1 MSLYNFTGNPFVDT
15 GLSVVVAKAREAGWS
30 GQFVTDL
37 TPEAFRMAVG
47 NGKWLAAASR
57 RLKAFMMI
65 VGKNSPLTNY
75 MTNPSLRKENAGKLK
90 PEDDKGWQEYT
101 EIVQGL
107 LAEATTA
114 LSSNE
119 MCECCGE
126 RPPTRVLADNGKEIG
141 RDWFPLAGSLAGAE
155 SLPAASR
162 SPKFCAVCLL
172 AIQMLPLGVTLLNG
186 KLACFHSTTW
196 QITQFLVEDFYRETM
211 ASLHASSSQDRVAA
225 YGAKGGSAPT
235 ALILLRRFND
245 LRASKRILNLPAH
258 TALYIWLFTNSGQK
272 PDCDLIE
279 IPNRSLVFLWE
290 AAQCYR
296 AEVESLLRQEAKKP
310 DYQLLECIRRQRDY
324 EMLYP
329 WRDKSPASKELFELY
344 QTQVL
349 GYSVSSLRVAEKMAY
364 MLKQRWQTTKEKK
377 LLQKLIKEKANGKS
391 DLRGVVRDFSIELAG
406 EGLLALE
413 EYVQLFPAE
422 TRRPLRAQT
431 HGWKWIWFYLNHQD
445 LKADA
450 RATIPTEAV
459 MFTNPKIKRFAHDV
473 FDYYLA
479 RRGLER
485 IKKDILDAFRRNAI
499 TTADLQRWFC
509 YLAEAREGY
518 SNEDWDDLCRDENG
532 NNVTAELRFQ
542 FRLETANLYRQAVTG
557 QQAKSK

>member
-15 GLSVVVAKAREAGWS
+15 GLSVVVAKAREAGWLGES
-30 GQFVTDL
+30 VADL
-37 TPEAFRMAVG
+37 TPEAFKLAVG
-47 NGKWLAAASR
+47 DGKWLAEANR

-90 PEDDKGWQEYT
+90 PDDDKGWQEYT
-101 EIVQGL
+101 KIVQGL

-114 LSSNE
+114 HSSNG

-126 RPPTRVLADNGKEIG
+126 RPSTRVLADNGKEIG

-162 SPKFCAVCLL
+162 PPKFCSVCLL
-172 AIQMLPLGVTLLNG
+172 AIQMLPLGVVLLNG
-186 KLACFHSTTW
+186 KLASFHSTAW
-196 QITQFLVEDFYRETM
+196 RITQFLVEAFYRETM
-211 ASLHASSSQDRVAA
+211 ASLHASSIHDRVAA

-235 ALILLRRFND
+235 ALILLRLFKE
-245 LRASKRILNLPAH
+245 LRANKRMFNLPAH
-258 TALYIWLFTNSGQK
+258 TALNIWLFTNSGQE

-279 IPNRSLVFLWE
+279 IPNRSLIFLWE
-290 AAQCYR
+290 AAQRYR
-296 AEVESLLRQEAKKP
+296 SEVETLLQRETKKP
-310 DYQLLECIRRQRDY
+310 DYQLLECIRHQRDY
-324 EMLYP
+324 DLLYP

-349 GYSVSSLRVAEKMAY
+349 GYSASSLRVAEKVAY
-364 MLKQRWQTTKEKK
+364 MLKQRSQTTKEKK
-377 LLQKLIKEKANGKS
+377 LLQKLTKGRADRKS
-391 DLRGVVRDFSIELAG
+391 DLWGGARGFLIELAG
-406 EGLLALE
+406 EGLLTLE
-413 EYVQLFPAE
+413 EYVQLFPAQP
-422 TRRPLRAQT
+422 RRPLRVQT
-431 HGWKWIWFYLNHQD
+431 HGWKWLWFYLNHQD
-445 LKADA
+445 FKADA
-450 RATIPTEAV
+450 EATPEMEV
-459 MFTNPKIKRFAHDV
+459 SMFTNPNIKRFARDV
-473 FDYYLA
+473 LDYYLE

-485 IKKDILDAFRRNAI
+485 IKRDIIDAFRRNAI

-509 YLAEAREGY
+509 NLAETREGY
-518 SNEDWDDLCRDENG
+518 RTEDWDDLCRDENG

-542 FRLETANLYRQAVTG
+542 FRLEIANLYRQAVTE